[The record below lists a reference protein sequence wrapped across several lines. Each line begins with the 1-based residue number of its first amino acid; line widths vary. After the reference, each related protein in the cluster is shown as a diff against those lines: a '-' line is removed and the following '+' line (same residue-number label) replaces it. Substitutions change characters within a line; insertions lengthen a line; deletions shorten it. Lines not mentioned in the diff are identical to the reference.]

1 MTESDGMF
9 SAPSEATAITV
20 IAGSIGGDTVQ
31 TVNARDLHA
40 FLEVGKDFSNWVK
53 ARIEQYDFVE
63 NRDFVVFARSGENSS
78 GGRPAKDYALTI
90 HMAKELAMVERNE
103 RGRRARA
110 YFIECERRA
119 RATTADPTAALGDPA
134 ALRGLLLTY
143 SEKVLALE
151 AVNAELAPKAIA
163 LDRLSTADGSL
174 CITDAAK
181 AIQVR
186 PKALFSYL
194 REHNWI
200 YRRPGGKS
208 YLGYQTRVTS
218 GLLEHKVT
226 TVLRAD
232 GSEKIVEQVLITPRG
247 LTKLAMLL
255 QPIGAVVAAA

>member
-1 MTESDGMF
+1 MTDSPFGVPSD
-9 SAPSEATAITV
+9 ETAITV
-20 IAGSIGGDTVQ
+20 VAGRIGADTVQ

-40 FLEVGKDFSNWVK
+40 FLEVGKDFTNWIK

-63 NRDFVVFARSGENSS
+63 NRDFVVFARSGENPS
-78 GGRPAKDYALTI
+78 GGRPAKEYALTI
-90 HMAKELAMVERNE
+90 DMAKELAMVERNE

-119 RATTADPTAALGDPA
+119 KAATTTDPMVALNDPT

-151 AVNAELAPKAIA
+151 AANAELAPKASA

-181 AIQVR
+181 AIQVQ

-194 REHNWI
+194 RQHNWI
-200 YRRPGGKS
+200 YKRPGGKS
-208 YLGYQTRVTS
+208 YLGYQARVVS

-226 TVLRAD
+226 TVLRGD
-232 GSEKIVEQVLITPRG
+232 GSEKVVEQVLITPRG
-247 LTKLAMLL
+247 LTKLALLL
-255 QPIGAVVAAA
+255 QPLREVA